1 MRVVASLETAS
12 TASTAFG
19 WEDTKKLLLFFAE
32 GTVAFRNKWITT
44 IGTFLKTNLM
54 WKLEDWQEDWETN
67 IFWQQVQ
74 HQS

>member
-1 MRVVASLETAS
+1 MRVVASLETVA
-12 TASTAFG
+12 TAPTAFG

-54 WKLEDWQEDWETN
+54 
-67 IFWQQVQ
+67 
-74 HQS
+74 